1 MRSAV
6 NMKPSSDASVL
17 RITYEGLTKFES
29 FMYFDRNSIESLSK
43 AWTKNIDSI
52 VADVPNGISEKNA
65 VPGTN
70 ISTIWI
76 RRLVVATNSVNYYTV
91 IGKTPD
97 FDNMHFVN
105 VIGGFKTE
113 YNSYVLLKKQTSPKV
128 PLVSDKDKE
137 KKIIKWVPLFE
148 DALSRTFGSNGPLVY
163 IVWDN
168 SKVPNVRDD
177 PLTANA
183 HHGESGSMLE

>member
-1 MRSAV
+1 MPIVTNNQHRSWLKIFA
-6 NMKPSSDASVL
+6 NMKLSSNTSGM
-17 RITYEGLTKFES
+17 RITYEEFTKFQL
-29 FMYFDRNSIESLSK
+29 FMEFDHDSIKSLSK
-43 AWTKNIDSI
+43 SCSKNIDTI
-52 VADVPNGISEKNA
+52 FAGVLNGVVAKNA

-70 ISTIWI
+70 ISTISI

-91 IGKTPD
+91 IEKTPD

-163 IVWDN
+163 IV
-168 SKVPNVRDD
+168 
-177 PLTANA
+177 
-183 HHGESGSMLE
+183 